1 MFGMF
6 YNRYKVAF
14 WLILAFLFGTG
25 SISNIY
31 TGTKWEVALNA
42 FLSTIC
48 LVVSIVLIIKKGKK
62 RNESKYN

>member
-1 MFGMF
+1 MFGIF
-6 YNRYKVAF
+6 YNRYKVVF

-42 FLSTIC
+42 SLGTIC

-62 RNESKYN
+62 EK